1 MLPSRD
7 SGCKVTAFSFIHKEL
22 RYFFFIFRVFCG
34 PWSTDQPERTKYRNF
49 YHHAPGGEE

>member
-22 RYFFFIFRVFCG
+22 HQIFFKKKWAHDITSEAHTTQTQNCGNVPLRVF
-34 PWSTDQPERTKYRNF
+34 QL
-49 YHHAPGGEE
+49 